1 MQLLMRR
8 PEIDGFIS
16 VAPPA
21 NLFDFSFLAP
31 CPASGL
37 IVMGDR
43 DQLVPPEPVQ
53 KLVHKLMHQRDIR
66 IEHRVITGAD
76 HFFAGQLE
84 ELGTIAEDYVANAQA
99 APRAARA

>member
-1 MQLLMRR
+1 MRR

-37 IVMGDR
+37 IIIGDR
-43 DQLVPPEPVQ
+43 DQLVPQEPVQ
-53 KLVHKLMHQRDIR
+53 KLVHKLMHQRDIQ
-66 IEHRVITGAD
+66 IAHRVIAGAD
-76 HFFAGQLE
+76 HFFAGQLDELNAIVE
-84 ELGTIAEDYVANAQA
+84 EYVAGAQR
-99 APRAARA
+99 PRAAAAER